1 MQKNSLGDTL
11 RELRKQKRLS
21 QEDLAEG
28 ICSPVS
34 ISRIENGNQ
43 IPSQPVLEALLEKLG
58 TGLYQICNVYY
69 RSEQQQAF
77 EEKAQ
82 AIINLGDEE
91 NIDQAWKELEH
102 LQQNCPDDTR
112 SRQLCWLVEAT
123 LRLQCHDTA
132 PESYPLQ
139 ETMDLAQK
147 ALALTRP
154 NFDYENFPNS
164 VLTIFEV
171 DLLHIIVAIWAG
183 MDRNMDALRLGERL
197 YASLKKHE
205 SDVVSYQRAKINV
218 VRNLG
223 AILAKM
229 KMYQDALQYIDEAEA
244 LSLKNDEHSLLV
256 MIELT
261 RAKIYYLT
269 GRKEE
274 CADILK
280 TLAAYTA
287 LTKQKTDLSSIQRFA
302 HDKLGLDL

>member
-11 RELRKQKRLS
+11 RELRRQKGFS
-21 QEDLAEG
+21 QEELADG

-43 IPSQPVLEALLEKLG
+43 IPSQQVLEALLEKLG

-69 RSEQQQAF
+69 RSERQQDF

-82 AIINLGDEE
+82 KIINLGDEE
-91 NIDQAWKELEH
+91 NMDQAWKELAR
-102 LQQNCPDDTR
+102 LQKDCPDDIR
-112 SRQLCWLVEAT
+112 SRQLCWTVEAT
-123 LRLQCHDTA
+123 LRLQYHNTD
-132 PESYPLQ
+132 PENYPLE
-139 ETMDLAQK
+139 ETMELAQK
-147 ALALTRP
+147 ALTLTRP
-154 NFDYENFPNS
+154 NFDYENFPS
-164 VLTIFEV
+164 TVLTIFEV
-171 DLLHIIVAIWAG
+171 NLLHIMVAILAG
-183 MDRNMDALRLGERL
+183 MGRNMDALRLGERL
-197 YASLKKHE
+197 YASLKKHK
-205 SDVVSYQRAKINV
+205 SDVVNYERAKINV

-223 AILAKM
+223 AILANM

-256 MIELT
+256 MIEFS
-261 RAKIYYLT
+261 RAGIYYLA

-287 LTKQKTDLSSIQRFA
+287 LTKQKIYLQSIQRFA
-302 HDKLGLDL
+302 HDKLGLHL